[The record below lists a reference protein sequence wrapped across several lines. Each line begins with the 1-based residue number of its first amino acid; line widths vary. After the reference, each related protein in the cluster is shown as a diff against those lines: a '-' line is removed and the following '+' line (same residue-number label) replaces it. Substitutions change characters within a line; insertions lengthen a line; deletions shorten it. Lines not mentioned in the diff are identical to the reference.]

1 MQNPARKKTLG
12 DEHFM
17 RHRLYG
23 GSMSAWRRYAGLV
36 LAKPTLWNLLR
47 YELINLFVMHLPG
60 SLGLAARKIIVRRL
74 FASCGK
80 GVVFGRSLTVRH
92 PERIKIGAGVMLDD
106 YCLLD
111 GHGAGPE
118 GLVLGDQ
125 VVVNRGT
132 SLQAKVGSISV
143 GEGTSIGGGS
153 KIISQGPIRIGRNVS
168 IAADV
173 AIAGG
178 RYVVEQG
185 QKSGEKLRF
194 TGGEITIGDHVR
206 IGMRSVI
213 QDGVVIGEGAIVAPG
228 SIVVSDVEPYTV
240 VSGNPARPWRERR
253 QNRGSVG
260 RPTAEA
266 PAGVRERV
274 RQYLVQTHHAT
285 FGPSDLTDDSSLFEH
300 GILDSVAMVS
310 LATWIET
317 TFDCVLDENDLSPE
331 SFDTVERIAALAGE
345 VASRGDPKI
354 SSAEARHFDS

>member
-1 MQNPARKKTLG
+1 MAMQNPAKKRTLG

-23 GSMSAWRRYAGLV
+23 GKMPAWRRYTGLV

-60 SLGLAARKIIVRRL
+60 ALGLAARKIIVRRL

-80 GVVFGRSLTVRH
+80 DVVFGRSLTLRH
-92 PERIKIGAGVMLDD
+92 PERIRIGAGVMLDD
-106 YCLLD
+106 HCLLD
-111 GHGAGPE
+111 GHGAGSE

-143 GEGTSIGGGS
+143 GESTSIGGGS

-185 QKSGEKLRF
+185 EKTGEKLRF
-194 TGGEITIGDHVR
+194 TGGEISIGDHVR

-253 QNRGSVG
+253 QNNSGSLD
-260 RPTAEA
+260 RPSTEA
-266 PAGVRERV
+266 QEGVRERI
-274 RQYLVQTHHAT
+274 RQYLKQAHHAT
-285 FGPSDLTDDSSLFEH
+285 FGSADLTEDSSLFEH
-300 GILDSVAMVS
+300 GILDSVAMVG
-310 LATWIET
+310 LATWMET
-317 TFDCVLDENDLSPE
+317 TFDFVLDESD
-331 SFDTVERIAALAGE
+331 
-345 VASRGDPKI
+345 
-354 SSAEARHFDS
+354 